1 MRAPRFLTKTLRQQR
16 LMLRAGVATQRAT
29 SNRAGPLALLVGI
42 ALASLACGSGDSEGP
57 VATLEARNAALE
69 QRIAALE
76 ETIEQL
82 AADAPPDTVGDEG
95 MDMTMTNGDE
105 VQEFS
110 IIENYAATRFY
121 PEWMVVLKDVP
132 VRMYLT
138 RLHRE
143 HVNQFS
149 IDPFYKSAAVILPG
163 EIGLIEFIP
172 SEVGL
177 FKIRNVGHG
186 FEASL
191 VVVETHD
198 EARRLVAE
206 RGRQMFS
213 LIHSVDDFRI
223 FPDRLVLQEG
233 IPARI
238 HNISLVGEHQVSFG
252 PFEDP
257 DDINVKPREISILD
271 FTPADRG
278 EFTIKHELHGFTGEL
293 IVE

>member
-1 MRAPRFLTKTLRQQR
+1 MTQHGIYQ
-16 LMLRAGVATQRAT
+16 RAGL
-29 SNRAGPLALLVGI
+29 LALLFGL
-42 ALASLACGSGDSEGP
+42 AHASLGCASGASED
-57 VATLEARNAALE
+57 VIADLESRNTELVQRIATLEG
-69 QRIAALE
+69 
-76 ETIEQL
+76 TIEQL
-82 AADAPPDTVGDEG
+82 RADAAPDATEEQLD
-95 MDMTMTNGDE
+95 MDMTIMDE
-105 VQEFS
+105 GLVQEFS
-110 IIENYAATRFY
+110 IIENYAATQFF
-121 PEWMVVLKDVP
+121 PQWIVVLKDVP

-163 EIGLIEFIP
+163 EIGVIEFTP
-172 SEVGL
+172 DQAGA

-186 FEASL
+186 FEANL
-191 VVVETHD
+191 VVAETAE

-223 FPDRLVLQEG
+223 FPDKLVLQNG
-233 IPARI
+233 IPATI
-238 HNISLVGEHQVSFG
+238 HNISLVADHKVSFR

-257 DDINVKPREISILD
+257 EDINVKPREVSVID
-271 FTPADRG
+271 FTPG
-278 EFTIKHELHGFTGEL
+278 EPGAFIIRHELHGFTGEL

>member
-1 MRAPRFLTKTLRQQR
+1 MMAQR
-16 LMLRAGVATQRAT
+16 KI
-29 SNRAGPLALLVGI
+29 SNHALLLALLVGI
-42 ALASLACGSGDSEGP
+42 AVASLACAPGGSEDSI
-57 VATLEARNAALE
+57 ATLEARNAELE
-69 QRIAALE
+69 QRAAALE
-76 ETIEQL
+76 ETIERL
-82 AADAPPDTVGDEG
+82 TADAPPGTAVGDQG
-95 MDMTMTNGDE
+95 MDMTMANGDE
-105 VQEFS
+105 VQELS
-110 IIENYAATRFY
+110 IIENYAATRFF
-121 PEWMVVLKDVP
+121 PQWMVVLKGVP

-143 HVNQFS
+143 HVNKFS
-149 IDPFYKSAAVILPG
+149 IEPFYQSSAVILPG
-163 EIGLIEFIP
+163 EVGLIEFTP
-172 SEVGL
+172 NEAGE

-186 FEASL
+186 FEATL
-191 VVVETHD
+191 AVVETIG

-213 LIHSVDDFRI
+213 LIHSIDDFRI
-223 FPDRLVLQEG
+223 FPDHLVLQEG

-271 FTPADRG
+271 FTPGEPG
-278 EFTIKHELHGFTGEL
+278 EFTIRHELHGFTGHL

>member
-1 MRAPRFLTKTLRQQR
+1 MMTLRKTANPAR
-16 LMLRAGVATQRAT
+16 L
-29 SNRAGPLALLVGI
+29 LALLVGI
-42 ALASLACGSGDSEGP
+42 AAASVACDAGVSE
-57 VATLEARNAALE
+57 ASIAALEERNAELE
-69 QRIAALE
+69 QRIARLE

-82 AADAPPDTVGDEG
+82 SAGAGPATTAGEQG
-95 MDMTMTNGDE
+95 MDMTMMDGEE
-105 VQEFS
+105 VQELS
-110 IIENYAATRFY
+110 IIENYAATRFF
-121 PEWMVVLKDVP
+121 PQWMVVLKDVP

-143 HVNQFS
+143 HVNQFA
-149 IDPFYKSAAVILPG
+149 IDPFYQSSAVILPG
-163 EIGLIEFIP
+163 EIGLIEFTP
-172 SEVGL
+172 DEAGV

-186 FEASL
+186 FEATL
-191 VVVETHD
+191 AVVETAE

-206 RGRQMFS
+206 RGRQMYS
-213 LIHSVDDFRI
+213 LIHSIDDFRI

-271 FTPADRG
+271 FTPGEPA
-278 EFTIKHELHGFTGEL
+278 EFTIEHELHGFTGEL

>member
-1 MRAPRFLTKTLRQQR
+1 MTQHKTFSRSRF
-16 LMLRAGVATQRAT
+16 
-29 SNRAGPLALLVGI
+29 LALLVVI
-42 ALASLACGSGDSEGP
+42 AVGSAACDSSVSEDS
-57 VATLEARNAALE
+57 VATLKARNAELE
-69 QRIAALE
+69 QRIASLE
-76 ETIEQL
+76 ETIDRL
-82 AADAPPDTVGDEG
+82 TTDAPPETTVGEQG
-95 MDMTMTNGDE
+95 MDMTMTTGED

-121 PEWMVVLKDVP
+121 PQWIVVLKDVP

-143 HVNQFS
+143 HVNRFS
-149 IDPFYKSAAVILPG
+149 IDPFYRSSAVILPG
-163 EIGLIEFIP
+163 VIGLIEFTP
-172 SEVGL
+172 DEVGV

-186 FEASL
+186 FDATLAVVDTTEEAQ
-191 VVVETHD
+191 
-198 EARRLVAE
+198 RLVAE
-206 RGRQMFS
+206 RGRQMYS
-213 LIHSVDDFRI
+213 LIHSIDDFRI

-238 HNISLVGEHQVSFG
+238 HNISLVGDHQVAFG

-271 FTPADRG
+271 FTPEEHA
-278 EFTIKHELHGFTGEL
+278 EFTIQHELHGFTGEL

>member
-1 MRAPRFLTKTLRQQR
+1 MVTHRKAVGRALL
-16 LMLRAGVATQRAT
+16 
-29 SNRAGPLALLVGI
+29 LALLVGV
-42 ALASLACGSGDSEGP
+42 AFASAACDSGASEDSLA
-57 VATLEARNAALE
+57 ALEARNAALE
-69 QRIAALE
+69 QRIATLE

-82 AADAPPDTVGDEG
+82 TAGAPPRTGAGEQG
-95 MDMTMTNGDE
+95 MDMTMSNGED
-105 VQEFS
+105 VQELS
-110 IIENYAATRFY
+110 IIENYAATRFF
-121 PEWMVVLKDVP
+121 PQWMVVLKDVP

-143 HVNQFS
+143 HVNKFA
-149 IDPFYKSAAVILPG
+149 IDPFYQSSAVILPG
-163 EIGLIEFIP
+163 EIGLIEFMP
-172 SEVGL
+172 DEAGV

-186 FEASL
+186 FEATL
-191 VVVETHD
+191 AVVESTE

-206 RGRQMFS
+206 RGRQMYS
-213 LIHSVDDFRI
+213 LIHSIDDFRI

-257 DDINVKPREISILD
+257 DDINVKPREISMLD
-271 FTPADRG
+271 FTPDQPA
-278 EFTIKHELHGFTGEL
+278 EFTILHELHGFTGEL

>member
-1 MRAPRFLTKTLRQQR
+1 MTQCKTFSCGR
-16 LMLRAGVATQRAT
+16 L
-29 SNRAGPLALLVGI
+29 LALLVGI
-42 ALASLACGSGDSEGP
+42 AVASVACDSGASEDSI
-57 VATLEARNAALE
+57 ATLEARNAELE
-69 QRIAALE
+69 QRIATLE
-76 ETIEQL
+76 ETIDRL
-82 AADAPPDTVGDEG
+82 TTDAPPETTAGEQG
-95 MDMTMTNGDE
+95 LDMTMTNGED
-105 VQEFS
+105 VQELA
-110 IIENYAATRFY
+110 IIENYAATQFF
-121 PEWMVVLKDVP
+121 PQWMVVLEDVP

-149 IDPFYKSAAVILPG
+149 IDPFYQSSAVILPG

-172 SEVGL
+172 DEVGV

-186 FEASL
+186 FEATL
-191 VVVETHD
+191 AVVETTE
-198 EARRLVAE
+198 EARRIVAE
-206 RGRQMFS
+206 RGQQMYS
-213 LIHSVDDFRI
+213 LIHSIDDFRI

-257 DDINVKPREISILD
+257 DDINVKPREISTLD
-271 FTPADRG
+271 FTPGEPA
-278 EFTIKHELHGFTGEL
+278 EFTIQHELHGFTGKL

>member
-1 MRAPRFLTKTLRQQR
+1 M
-16 LMLRAGVATQRAT
+16 AT
-29 SNRAGPLALLVGI
+29 V
-42 ALASLACGSGDSEGP
+42 
-57 VATLEARNAALE
+57 EARNTALE

-76 ETIEQL
+76 ENIEQL
-82 AADAPPDTVGDEG
+82 AADGPPDMLGDSG
-95 MDMTMTNGDE
+95 MDMTMTDGE
-105 VQEFS
+105 AVQELS
-110 IIENYAATRFY
+110 IIENYAATQFF
-121 PEWMVVLKDVP
+121 PQWMVVLKDVP

-149 IDPFYKSAAVILPG
+149 IAPFYRSSAVILPG
-163 EIGLIEFIP
+163 EIGLIEFTP
-172 SEVGL
+172 NEVGS

-186 FEASL
+186 FDADL
-191 VVVETHD
+191 VVVETTE

-206 RGRQMFS
+206 RGKQMYS
-213 LIHSVDDFRI
+213 LIHSIDDFRI
-223 FPDRLVLQEG
+223 FPNHLVLQEG

-257 DDINVKPREISILD
+257 DDINVKPREISIVE
-271 FTPADRG
+271 FTPEDPG
-278 EFTIKHELHGFTGEL
+278 EFTITHELHGFTGEL